1 MWDAK
6 QLKEKRA
13 ADKISASQLAEL
25 LGRGASKENVYKWE
39 NGVVRPSSEGMSKK
53 IQNYIN
59 GVKPKQKS
67 VTEKSVK
74 TNGVL
79 REDYKEK
86 YFVAL
91 EELVSLH
98 REIALL
104 RKQLNLN

>member
-59 GVKPKQKS
+59 GVKPKQKAP
-67 VTEKSVK
+67 KP
-74 TNGVL
+74 TNGAVHK
-79 REDYKEK
+79 DDFKEK
-86 YFVAL
+86 YYTLL
-91 EELVSLH
+91 EKYT
-98 REIALL
+98 ALL
-104 RKQLNLN
+104 ENK